1 MSSKYSNILTMVLI
15 VIIVAIVGICFYY
28 GYDYYTQESGEKQTQ
43 KTVEEFKNTVK
54 NKVIV
59 SNKKPKTNTV
69 TSEIPEN
76 ITDFNALYENTNT
89 VEKEP
94 EAEEPVGDVETEEPG
109 IPEPEKQYL
118 EGYEVV
124 GTIKIP
130 KTGIEYPVLSQVT
143 KKSLETSV
151 AILYGPGVNK
161 PGNTVI
167 VGHNYRNQRIFSNND
182 KLSNGDTVILTDVYG
197 NVVTYVIYNMYYTSP
212 DDADYMIRNID
223 EGVREISLSTC
234 NDDST
239 QRLILWAREQ

>member
-89 VEKEP
+89 VE
-94 EAEEPVGDVETEEPG
+94 EEPVVEEPVVG
-109 IPEPEKQYL
+109 EVEQEPTEPEKQYL

-130 KTGIEYPVLSQVT
+130 KTGIEYPVLSEVT

-167 VGHNYRNQRIFSNND
+167 VGHNYRNQRFFSNND

-212 DDADYMIRNID
+212 DDADYMIRSID

-239 QRLILWAREQ
+239 QRLIIWAREQ